1 MTERSHAEAI
11 REAAERLSHVSETAR
26 LDAEYLMSMAAKVPR
41 EDLWRLDM
49 QGDPIRAEEAF
60 ERLVARRL
68 AREPLAYILGN
79 QEFFGRTFRVTPG
92 VLIPRSDSETLIYA
106 VQEHAPH
113 AKRVLDMGTGS
124 GALFVTAL
132 LELKDAS
139 GVAIDASQD
148 VLHVAEN
155 NAQRLGLGR
164 KQAKFLLRDWTKEG
178 WSDGLGQFDLVL
190 CNPPYVADD
199 APLEPD
205 VRDYEPAAA
214 LFAGPEGLDDYRVI
228 IPQLGKLLNEGGLA
242 ILEIGATQADS
253 VSAIARDSGFEVT
266 LRHDLAG
273 RPRAL
278 ILR

>member
-1 MTERSHAEAI
+1 MTRRGHFEVI
-11 REAAERLSHVSETAR
+11 REAAERLADVSDTPR
-26 LDAEYLMSMAAKVPR
+26 LDAEYLMCHAAMLRR

-49 QGDPIRAEEAF
+49 EGESVRAEEAF

-68 AREPLAYILGN
+68 AREPLAYILGD
-79 QEFFGRTFRVTPG
+79 QEFFGRTFRVTPD

-106 VQEHAPH
+106 MQEYAQHAR
-113 AKRVLDMGTGS
+113 RVLDMGTGS

-132 LELKDAS
+132 LELQDAS
-139 GVAIDASQD
+139 GVAIDASQEA
-148 VLHVAEN
+148 LHVAEN
-155 NAQRLGLGR
+155 NSQRLGLGR
-164 KQAKFLLRDWTKEG
+164 KQAKFLLRDWTQPG

-190 CNPPYVADD
+190 CNPPYVEDEA
-199 APLEPD
+199 ALEPD
-205 VRDYEPAAA
+205 VRDYEPASA

-228 IPQLGKLLNEGGLA
+228 IPQLGKLLNEGGFA

-253 VSAIARDSGFEVT
+253 VTAIARESGFDVA